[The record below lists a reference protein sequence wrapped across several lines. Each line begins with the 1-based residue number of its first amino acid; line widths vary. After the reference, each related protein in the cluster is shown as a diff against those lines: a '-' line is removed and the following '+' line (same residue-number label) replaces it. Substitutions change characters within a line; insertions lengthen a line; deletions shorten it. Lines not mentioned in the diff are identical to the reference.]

1 MLTNISD
8 LYVVAFLYLRSP
20 VKMINWFDPFVAKV
34 FSHPDNALN
43 LRTLPNHTS
52 RKRKRRKGRIMTIT
66 KFIPLHEK
74 FLQFDWLRA
83 MVVKLNLKHLQ
94 MARVS
99 LCESSVLPDV
109 FNKNVI
115 SISVKSKR

>member
-1 MLTNISD
+1 
-8 LYVVAFLYLRSP
+8 
-20 VKMINWFDPFVAKV
+20 
-34 FSHPDNALN
+34 
-43 LRTLPNHTS
+43 
-52 RKRKRRKGRIMTIT
+52 MTIT

-83 MVVKLNLKHLQ
+83 MAVKLNLKHLQ
-94 MARVS
+94 VARVS
-99 LCESSVLPDV
+99 LRESSVLPDV